1 MLFLYLLSA
10 MVFAFI
16 MRTAYQ
22 IVRKHK
28 RMRPQCVRLVPMK
41 ISEMSSVSGCRHL
54 RRSEVKWISMG
65 EFKRLLDQ
73 SEDVLFIDLRAPGR
87 GAAPLPFSPA
97 RVLLIT
103 VSELI
108 DVLRWTP
115 SGNTVV
121 LFGQDDCCRSIAE
134 QVRDIMSGPPLYLL
148 NDGLDA
154 MPRGLR

>member
-1 MLFLYLLSA
+1 
-10 MVFAFI
+10 

-22 IVRKHK
+22 IVRKRK

-41 ISEMSSVSGCRHL
+41 ISEMSSVSGRRHV
-54 RRSEVKWISMG
+54 RRSELKWISMG
-65 EFKRLLDQ
+65 EFKKLLDQ

-87 GAAPLPFSPA
+87 GAPLPFSPA

-103 VSELI
+103 LSELI

-121 LFGQDDCCRSIAE
+121 LFGQDDFCRSIAE

-148 NDGLDA
+148 NDGFDA